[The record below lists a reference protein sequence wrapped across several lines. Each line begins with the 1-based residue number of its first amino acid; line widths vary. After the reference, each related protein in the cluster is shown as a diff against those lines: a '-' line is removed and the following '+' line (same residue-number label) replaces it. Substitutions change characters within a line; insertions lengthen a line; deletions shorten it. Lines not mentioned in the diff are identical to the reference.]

1 MKQHHTKVVRI
12 PITIV
17 PTIERITELYG
28 CKTSLEAFEILCDFF
43 NEHCTLEKNVKSLYE
58 KLDMKVHKIIRLLE
72 MRIELKHIVI
82 ILSDEINEIL
92 TEDDFKNY
100 LIIRKIV
107 F

>member
-1 MKQHHTKVVRI
+1 MKQHHTKTVRI

-28 CKTSLEAFEILCDFF
+28 CRTHLEAFEILSDFF

-58 KLDMKVHKIIRLLE
+58 KLDMKVHKIIKLLE
-72 MRIELKHIVI
+72 IRIELKHIVI
-82 ILSDEINEIL
+82 ILRDEIKEDL
-92 TEDDFKNY
+92 TEDEFKNY
-100 LIIRKIV
+100 LLVRKII